1 MVSIASQVYQQMVK
15 NWDDVFSFEDRTFQG
30 GAESIAAED
39 SNWLIRSEFMP
50 ALKATECIGKA
61 CKTLMVIDMILTF

>member
-30 GAESIAAED
+30 RAESIAAED
-39 SNWLIRSEFMP
+39 SDWPI
-50 ALKATECIGKA
+50 
-61 CKTLMVIDMILTF
+61 